1 MTFKMNVAGADEF
14 PSRVHALIVG
24 QPGVGKTHLAADFPN
39 PIFANAGCGLTTLA
53 KLGNV
58 PYVTVSGENDL
69 FGLKQALDRP
79 GDERTAL
86 FGREVDTLVLDTVN
100 GFQRLL
106 LLERLKAQHRTETK
120 IDDWGWL
127 ADRMHA
133 IFTGLRQLDI
143 NILYVSHTK
152 EVNVN
157 EDVLI
162 KPAIQ
167 GSFCE
172 SIHEYVDM
180 SLMMHS
186 APKVID
192 GDTVDLTVNGEEVD
206 IQLALAE
213 SSDRWLYSCSQVE
226 SEWINDKT
234 GVLPQRISSEDLFVK
249 IINGIS
255 VATLGESQSFE
266 IDPEA
271 EVPEVPVEEVVE
283 VQEEKPEFD
292 QLTLDD
298 ALSSAEEQVKEI
310 MREDAGNI
318 CTICGAT
325 VQSSTWIDLSN
336 MKFNETLCG
345 PCFKNK

>member
-1 MTFKMNVAGADEF
+1 VTFKMNVSGADEF
-14 PSRVHALIVG
+14 PSKVHALIVG
-24 QPGVGKTHLAADFPN
+24 QPGVGKTHLAAQDFPN

-58 PYVTVSGENDL
+58 PYVTVSGENEL

-79 GDERTAL
+79 AEERAAL

-100 GFQRLL
+100 EFQRLL
-106 LLERLKAQHRTETK
+106 LIERLKAQHRTETK

-143 NILYVSHTK
+143 NILYISHTK

-192 GDTVDLTVNGEEVD
+192 GDTIDLSVNGEEVD

-213 SSDRWLYSCSQVE
+213 SSDRWLYTCSQVE

-234 GVLPQRISSEDLFVK
+234 GVLPQRISADEFFNK

-255 VATLGESQSFE
+255 VATLGESQVFE

-271 EVPEVPVEEVVE
+271 EVPVEEVVE

-292 QLTLDD
+292 QLTFDD

-310 MREDAGNI
+310 MRDDASNI
-318 CTICGAT
+318 CTSCGAT
-325 VQSSTWIDLSN
+325 VQSATWIDLSN

>member
-58 PYVTVSGENDL
+58 PYVTVSGENEL

-79 GDERTAL
+79 ADERAAL

-133 IFTGLRQLDI
+133 IFTGLRQLEI
-143 NILYVSHTK
+143 NILYISHTK

-192 GDTVDLTVNGEEVD
+192 GDTIDLTVNGEEVD

-213 SSDRWLYSCSQVE
+213 SSDRWLYTCSQVE

-234 GVLPQRISSEDLFVK
+234 GVLPQRISSEELFNK

-255 VATLGESQSFE
+255 VATIGESQSFE

-271 EVPEVPVEEVVE
+271 EVPVEEVVE
-283 VQEEKPEFD
+283 VQEEKEPEFNL
-292 QLTLDD
+292 LTFDD
-298 ALSSAEEQVKEI
+298 ALASAEEEVKEI
-310 MREDAGNI
+310 MRNDAGNI
-318 CTICGAT
+318 CTSCGAT
-325 VQSSTWIDLSN
+325 VQSATWIDLSN